1 MSVEDYIRN
10 ANAQRQKMLAVLLDP
25 EELQEQERVCQIGS
39 QIREHHPDFVF
50 VGGSTF
56 FETPDALVSQLREF
70 TGDIPIVIFPG
81 SPAQFTPAADALL
94 FLSLISGDNPDML
107 IGQQAASARKIK
119 ESGIETISM
128 GYILV
133 DGGRESAT
141 ARITATRPLPASDF
155 ERIAD
160 TALAGEML
168 GLHLIYLEAGS
179 GALHPAG
186 EELIRTVRRSIRVP
200 LIVGGGM
207 HSAAEAE
214 AAWDAGA
221 DIVVIGNHLENSP
234 ADLVLFV
241 DARNKMNTHHLHSD
255 VTHRMA
261 TH

>member
-1 MSVEDYIRN
+1 
-10 ANAQRQKMLAVLLDP
+10 MLAVLLDP
-25 EELQEQERVCQIGS
+25 EELQEYSSVCQIGR

-56 FETPDALVSQLREF
+56 FETPDALISQIKEF
-70 TGDIPIVIFPG
+70 TEEIPIVIFPG
-81 SPAQFTPAADALL
+81 HPAQFTPAADALL
-94 FLSLISGDNPDML
+94 FLSLISGNNPDML

-141 ARITATRPLPASDF
+141 ARITGTRPIPAADS

-186 EELIRTVRRSIRVP
+186 GNLIRIVRSSIRVP

-214 AAWDAGA
+214 AAWGAGA
-221 DIVVIGNHLENSP
+221 DIVVIGNHLEESP
-234 ADLVLFV
+234 ADLALFV
-241 DARNKMNTHHLHSD
+241 EARNKMNTHQMQSA
-255 VTHRMA
+255 VM
-261 TH
+261 

>member
-1 MSVEDYIRN
+1 MNVEDYIKH
-10 ANAQRQKMLAVLLDP
+10 ACSQHQKMLAVLLDP
-25 EELQEQERVCQIGS
+25 EELIESESICQIGS
-39 QIREHHPDFVF
+39 HIREHRPDFVF

-56 FETPDALVSQLREF
+56 FESPDALISQLRNY

-81 SPAQFTPAADALL
+81 HPAQFTPAADALL
-94 FLSLISGDNPDML
+94 FLSLISGNNPDML

-141 ARITATRPLPASDF
+141 ARITGTRPIPASDS

-186 EELIRTVRRSIRVP
+186 GNLIRIVRSSIRVP

-214 AAWDAGA
+214 AAWGAGA
-221 DIVVIGNHLENSP
+221 DIVVIGNHLEESP
-234 ADLVLFV
+234 ADLALFV
-241 DARNKMNTHHLHSD
+241 EARNKMNTHQMQSA
-255 VTHRMA
+255 VM
-261 TH
+261 

>member
-1 MSVEDYIRN
+1 MSVEDYIKH
-10 ANAQRQKMLAVLLDP
+10 ACSLRQKMLAVLLDP
-25 EELQEQERVCQIGS
+25 EELQERERVCQIGS

-56 FETPDALVSQLREF
+56 FESPNALISQLRNF

-81 SPAQFTPAADALL
+81 HPAQFTPAADALL
-94 FLSLISGDNPDML
+94 FLSLISGNNPDML
-107 IGQQAASARKIK
+107 IGQQAASARRIK

-141 ARITATRPLPASDF
+141 ARITGTRPIPAADS

-186 EELIRTVRRSIRVP
+186 GDLIRSVRRSIRVP

-214 AAWDAGA
+214 AAWAAGA
-221 DIVVIGNHLENSP
+221 DIVVIGNHLETSP
-234 ADLVLFV
+234 ADLALFV
-241 DARNKMNTHHLHSD
+241 EARNKMNMHHKQPT
-255 VTHRMA
+255 VI
-261 TH
+261 